1 MKQLI
6 ERFSHAHADP
16 TDLLVALIDQI
27 RPSSPDDFEMA
38 RGRLRDLCHLLDLHP
53 EVRETLRMAVS
64 ALNRSHR
71 HLELYTSTGILPNTG
86 FFTECFRRIGH
97 KLLPEAL
104 DADLLR
110 TTLRRAFSKPSDGQ
124 WVTGVGEDIWLELI
138 EALQFEEQ
146 PPDSE
151 MPRPLVEMLRS
162 LRVLSFW
169 IAAFGMEP
177 ELLRIDPTLET
188 YESPFVAQNAEL
200 VAFIAAYPDAWRQAE
215 AISSDD
221 RHLRV
226 LLDQC
231 LNAIEKIRKRAAR
244 DGTSIRLTFHLH
256 RLHQLIVR
264 SEELLDI
271 LVGLLH
277 DPDGKSVY
285 RDIVRLFTRLIQAE
299 CQRDNLGRHWRQ
311 NTELIA
317 LRITRSTGQQGERYI
332 ADNRQDYRGIARSAA
347 VGGLVIGALS
357 VCKLLLANL
366 SLAPLNAMLVNCL
379 NYGLCFCLIH
389 VLHGTVATK
398 QPAMTAN
405 AIAGAISQNGGRL
418 GDIAALTVLIART
431 FSSQVVAI
439 FGNILVA
446 VPVAAAL
453 TAVLLA
459 LPVPAFVDPGYAV
472 HLIADQSPI
481 HGGAIFYAAVTGLW
495 LFCSGLVSGYFDNY
509 AIYNR
514 IPKRIRQIS
523 WLTRLIGKRRQR
535 HFANYIGKHL
545 GALMGSLCLGCLLG
559 VTTFAGLMT
568 GLPIDS
574 RHVAFSSA
582 FLGVSMATLGPA
594 LDLRLLMWAIVG
606 IAAIGAT
613 NLVVSFTLALN
624 VALRARQITGKPWR
638 MIARNVLKHLFRQP
652 RDFFLPPKNP

>member
-6 ERFSHAHADP
+6 ERFSRAQADP
-16 TDLLVALIDQI
+16 TDLLVALIDRI
-27 RPSSPDDFEMA
+27 RPPSPDDFETA
-38 RGRLRDLCHLLDLHP
+38 KSRLQNLCRLLNLDS
-53 EVRETLRMAVS
+53 EVRGTLRTAIS
-64 ALNRSHR
+64 ALSRNHR
-71 HLELYTSTGILPNTG
+71 HSELYTSTGILPNTG

-110 TTLRRAFSKPSDGQ
+110 TTLRRAFSRPSDGM
-124 WVTGVGEDIWLELI
+124 WVVGVGEETWLELVA
-138 EALQFEEQ
+138 ALHFEEQ
-146 PPDSE
+146 APETE
-151 MPRPLVEMLRS
+151 MPRPIVEMLRS

-177 ELLRIDPTLET
+177 ELLRIDPALET

-200 VAFIAAYPDAWRQAE
+200 VAFIAAYPGAWRQAE

-231 LNAIEKIRKRAAR
+231 LSAIEKIRKRAAR
-244 DGTSIRLTFHLH
+244 EGTSIRLTFHLH

-271 LVGLLH
+271 LAGLLH
-277 DPDGKSVY
+277 DPDGKTVH
-285 RDIVRLFTRLIQAE
+285 RDIVRLFTRLIHAE
-299 CQRDNLGRHWRQ
+299 CQRDNLRRHWRQ
-311 NTELIA
+311 STELIA

-332 ADNRQDYRGIARSAA
+332 AENRQDYRGIARSAA
-347 VGGLVIGALS
+347 VGGLVIGTLS
-357 VCKLLLANL
+357 VCKLLFADLA
-366 SLAPLNAMLVNCL
+366 LAPLNATLVNCL

-389 VLHGTVATK
+389 ILHGTVATK

-418 GDIAALTVLIART
+418 GDIATLTVLIART
-431 FSSQVVAI
+431 FSSQIVAI
-439 FGNILVA
+439 LGNILVA
-446 VPVAAAL
+446 VPVAATL
-453 TAVLLA
+453 TAILLA
-459 LPVPAFVDPGYAV
+459 LPLPAFVDPGQAI
-472 HLIADQSPI
+472 HLIEEQSPA
-481 HGGAIFYAAVTGLW
+481 HGGAVFYAAVTGLW

-509 AIYNR
+509 ATYNR
-514 IPKRIRQIS
+514 IPKRIRQIG

-559 VTTFAGLMT
+559 VTTFIGQMT

-594 LDLRLLMWAIVG
+594 LDLRLLAWAAGGIVV
-606 IAAIGAT
+606 IGAT
-613 NLVVSFTLALN
+613 NLVISFTLALN

-638 MIARNVLKHLFRQP
+638 LITRNVLRHLFRQP
-652 RDFFLPPKNP
+652 RDFFLPPQNP